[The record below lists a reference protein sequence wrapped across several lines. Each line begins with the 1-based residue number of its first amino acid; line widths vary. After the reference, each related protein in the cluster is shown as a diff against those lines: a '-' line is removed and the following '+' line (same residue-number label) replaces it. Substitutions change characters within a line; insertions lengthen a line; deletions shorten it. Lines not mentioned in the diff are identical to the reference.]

1 MFSTLPSAS
10 AAGMNAGVVG
20 AGAGGR
26 LSEDDLAALWKWAP
40 VEANS
45 EARRR
50 NWGGNFTLEEKERGI
65 QEVVAELGLKR
76 VLEDDDESE
85 EEDEEMDVGFGGRI
99 DGAPDNAGAAA
110 GAQALPLV
118 PINEILRYM
127 TTGVMPAVR

>member
-1 MFSTLPSAS
+1 
-10 AAGMNAGVVG
+10 MNAGVVG

-26 LSEDDLAALWKWAP
+26 LSEDDLAALWEWAP

-76 VLEDDDESE
+76 VLEDDEGSE
-85 EEDEEMDVGFGGRI
+85 EEEEEMDVGFGGRI
-99 DGAPDNAGAAA
+99 DAAPDNAGAAA
-110 GAQALPLV
+110 EEQALPLV